1 MFFVRIILVTIVL
14 LCPKL
19 MGHNYFI
26 KKGILMELDNLTE
39 ILNNSLKFV
48 GTRQVLKGIE
58 GKEISKV
65 YLANNID
72 KSILERVS
80 KACKTHNIPYEVV
93 CAKEVLGHTCKI
105 DVPCA
110 VVGVRDK
117 I

>member
-1 MFFVRIILVTIVL
+1 
-14 LCPKL
+14 

-26 KKGILMELDNLTE
+26 KKGILMEPNNLTE

-48 GTRQVLKGIE
+48 GTRQVLKAIE

-72 KSILERVS
+72 KSIVERVTKS
-80 KACKTHNIPYEVV
+80 CKSHNIPYEVV
-93 CAKEVLGHTCKI
+93 CSKESLGHLCNI

>member
-1 MFFVRIILVTIVL
+1 
-14 LCPKL
+14 
-19 MGHNYFI
+19 
-26 KKGILMELDNLTE
+26 MEIDNLTE
-39 ILNNSLKFV
+39 ILDSSLKFV

-72 KSILERVS
+72 KSINERIIH
-80 KACKTHNIPYEVV
+80 ACTTHNIPYQVV
-93 CAKEVLGHTCKI
+93 CGKEILGNISKI

-110 VVGVRDK
+110 CVGVKDK